1 MSLIAV
7 FKYLKEPLSWA
18 GRGLK
23 AERVDV
29 QIIRA
34 LLLKKTGP
42 PSNPLKTV
50 NGK

>member
-1 MSLIAV
+1 VKKFTFSLKFWKSREKGEKRKKGSAV
-7 FKYLKEPLSWA
+7 KRS
-18 GRGLK
+18 
-23 AERVDV
+23 
-29 QIIRA
+29 IMRA